1 MKIFEGAS
9 QIKESLKNPVVTIG
23 NFDGVHVGHQALFK
37 KVIERAHALG
47 GVSVVYTFDPHP
59 LKVMEPDRFFP
70 LITTEVEKERVIE
83 WSGIDVLIREKFTR
97 DYAALSTE
105 HFVRDILCNR
115 MHAREV
121 FIGPDYR
128 FGKGRTGTTDV
139 LRSLGEECGLSV
151 GILENVE
158 VDGTEV
164 RSTLIRTCILEGRVR
179 EAARFLGRGYTLRG
193 NVVRGSALGR
203 KLGVPTAN
211 LQPEKDLYPR
221 SGIFAVRVFVKDYY
235 LQGVLNIGSN
245 PTFPDKGFSL
255 EVHIIDF
262 EQDIYGAQIELI
274 FVEKLRDEQKF
285 ETPELLVK
293 QIQKDIEQAH
303 NILTP

>member
-9 QIKESLKNPVVTIG
+9 QIKESLRTPVVTIG

-193 NVVRGSALGR
+193 DVVRGSALGR

>member
-9 QIKESLKNPVVTIG
+9 QIKESLRNPVVTIG